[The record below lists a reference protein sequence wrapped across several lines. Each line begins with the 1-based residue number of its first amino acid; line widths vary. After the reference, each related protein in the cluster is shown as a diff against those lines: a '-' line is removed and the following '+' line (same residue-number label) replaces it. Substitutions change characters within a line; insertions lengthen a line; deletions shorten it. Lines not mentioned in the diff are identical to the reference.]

1 MSKSVLIV
9 DNSPEMIE
17 MISLHLRR
25 ERDVEVH
32 AVTSGEDALAVL
44 EQQHFDLVLLDVL
57 LPRVD
62 GFEVCR
68 RIKNHPKTMQTKVIF
83 LTGFDVSNILT
94 KCKEVGADEV
104 ILKPFG
110 YESLFRAIDKHTLE

>member
-17 MISLHLRR
+17 MISLHLKR
-25 ERDVEVH
+25 ERDVEIH
-32 AVTSGEDALAVL
+32 AVTSGEDALAVIG
-44 EQQHFDLVLLDVL
+44 QHYFDLVLLDVL

-68 RIKNHPKTMQTKVIF
+68 RIKNNPKTINTKVIF
-83 LTGFDVSNILT
+83 LTGFDVSDLWS
-94 KCKEVGADEV
+94 KCKEVGADDV
-104 ILKPFG
+104 LLKPFG
-110 YESLFRAIDKHTLE
+110 YESLFRAIDKHTIE